1 MTSHWKSAAR
11 LSFLATEGTLLST
24 YVARKTSSSFDDHV
38 RREKRF
44 LEGVVVIFWNKKRR
58 RPEKMLLVPTS
69 TVSVLRH
76 LSAFAV
82 DRLAEVDYNVA
93 NVVAEDV
100 ARVVRFAYAHDAP
113 RLATGAMHVLKHL
126 DEVGGVLISL
136 VAWLV
141 MHTP

>member
-1 MTSHWKSAAR
+1 
-11 LSFLATEGTLLST
+11 LSATEGTLLST
-24 YVARKTSSSFDDHV
+24 YVARKTSSSCADHV

-44 LEGVVVIFWNKKRR
+44 LEGVVVIFWKKKRR
-58 RPEKMLLVPTS
+58 PKKMLLVPTS

-76 LSAFAV
+76 LSSFAV

-100 ARVVRFAYAHDAP
+100 ARVVRFAYAHDVP
-113 RLATGAMHVLKHL
+113 RLATAAMHVLKDL